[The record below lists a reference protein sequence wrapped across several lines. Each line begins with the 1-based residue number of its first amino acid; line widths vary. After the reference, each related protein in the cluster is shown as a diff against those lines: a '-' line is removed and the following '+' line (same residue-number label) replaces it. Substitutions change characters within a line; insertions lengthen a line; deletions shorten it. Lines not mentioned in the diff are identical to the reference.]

1 MPLLASHAKMVAPTA
16 VTAPGGVVRV
26 NLEDKIGTSL
36 LRLQLNRDEGGE
48 GGQGRGETH
57 FVVEGAI
64 KALEQGVA
72 ARGGPGGHT
81 AMAGQYVSDHVVVKG
96 SRHSNHPNRLKG
108 LPRSPTMN
116 TTASS
121 GPPGHTIGQA
131 LLGKAEILFIGRE
144 QLHHEVGGDG
154 GDKSGRQGTRWKLE
168 VPEKETGPL
177 IPGVGVADR
186 LEVNEED
193 QTRSDERRLRNVR
206 DGPPGGQLGG
216 QSG

>member
-1 MPLLASHAKMVAPTA
+1 MLLLATYTQMVAATA
-16 VTAPGGVVRV
+16 VTTPGGIVCIH
-26 NLEDKIGTSL
+26 LEYKIGSSCWG
-36 LRLQLNRDEGGE
+36 LQLNRDEGGE

-57 FVVEGAI
+57 FVVKGAI
-64 KALEQGVA
+64 KALEQGIA
-72 ARGGPGGHT
+72 ARGGPSGHT
-81 AMAGQYVSDHVVVKG
+81 AMAGQYVGDHVVVKG
-96 SRHSNHPNRLKG
+96 SRHPNHPDRLKG

-116 TTASS
+116 SAASS
-121 GPPGHTIGQA
+121 GPPGHTLGQA

-186 LEVNEED
+186 LEVNKED
-193 QTRSDERRLRNVR
+193 QARSDERRLRNVR
-206 DGPPGGQLGG
+206 DGPPGGQLRG